1 MASVIVLFLVD
12 RPNLPLSVETTVG
25 ADTVRRLRLVALCTQ
40 ANRRRSQG
48 VVGPPLGGA
57 GFRVSAFRVWHSL
70 VAIEIS

>member
-25 ADTVRRLRLVALCTQ
+25 ADTVRRFGFVALCAQ